1 MGCLLDTLPIPLLN
15 LIMDYKL
22 DFEEFEAFSRFLDRI
37 YGFYTVY

>member
-1 MGCLLDTLPIPLLN
+1 
-15 LIMDYKL
+15 MDYKL